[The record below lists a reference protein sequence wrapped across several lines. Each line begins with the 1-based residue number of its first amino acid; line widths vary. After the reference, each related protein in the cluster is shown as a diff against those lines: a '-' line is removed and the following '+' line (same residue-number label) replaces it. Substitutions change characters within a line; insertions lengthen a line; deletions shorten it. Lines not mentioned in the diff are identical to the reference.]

1 MPTTSVFARL
11 GVVFW
16 SVTGL
21 LLLLAWDASG
31 LDLPMARWFGSPA
44 GFALRDHW
52 FWSGVMH
59 RDMHRLAWVFE
70 LALLAGIFLPFGS
83 LRKLPA
89 SRRAQLAL
97 TTLAALLMIIAIK
110 LGSRTSCPWSLREF
124 GGVATYISHWAWGAL
139 DGGEG
144 RCFPAGHASA
154 GFAFIGGFFAFRH
167 VSPKT
172 ARRWFTGAM
181 LAGLVL
187 GLSQQ
192 VRGAHYMSHTLW
204 TAWLC
209 WITAALLDAGFSVAG
224 RLKSQ
229 KLQRVQAQ
237 APEI

>member
-11 GVVFW
+11 GIPFW
-16 SVTGL
+16 SVTSFF
-21 LLLLAWDASG
+21 LLLAWDVSG

-44 GFALRDHW
+44 GFVLRDHW
-52 FWSGVMH
+52 FWSGVLH
-59 RDMHRLAWVFE
+59 RDMHRLAWVLE
-70 LALLAGIFLPFGS
+70 LALLAGIFIPFGS

-89 SRRAQLAL
+89 SRRAQMAL
-97 TTLAALLMIIAIK
+97 TTLAALLVVIVIK
-110 LGSRTSCPWSLREF
+110 LSSRTSCPWSLREF
-124 GGVATYISHWAWGAL
+124 GGVATYVSHWAWGAV

-167 VSPKT
+167 VLPAT
-172 ARRWFTGAM
+172 ARRWFAGAM

-209 WITAALLDAGFSVAG
+209 WVTAALLDAGFNLAG

-229 KLQRVQAQ
+229 KPPRVQAQ
-237 APEI
+237 APET